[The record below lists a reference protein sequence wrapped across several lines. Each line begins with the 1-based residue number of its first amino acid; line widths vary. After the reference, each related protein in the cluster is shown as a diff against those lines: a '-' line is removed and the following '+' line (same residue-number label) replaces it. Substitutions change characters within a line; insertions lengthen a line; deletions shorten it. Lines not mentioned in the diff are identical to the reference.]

1 MGNNLNFTSIE
12 KELFLP
18 RFGGLISLIVL
29 SLAFY
34 TLGLNLYT
42 WDNFQNFKVISSSK
56 SSSPAQLLA
65 SDQNFSFTFGHENYY
80 LYFALSADMQ
90 NGTFLEYYDLARYF
104 TPRMSYIDANFVS
117 RDLPLENCWK
127 KKQFEFLQQTYTGAD
142 DARGTKI
149 LCLKDD
155 VLMGLM
161 PNQTMQYILNP
172 ALIYQVVKCQN
183 SSENNFSCA
192 SEDQIEKMLPYVT
205 LQVSIPKST
214 YDFRDTENPR
224 KRNWDSQV
232 IHLDYNLM
240 KWYTGFLQQSYL
252 MTDDG
257 IWNEHYKEK
266 SVDFNV
272 ENIQYEVS
280 IRNINNNDVLM
291 KFDFHFGFNIQT
303 YYLQNM
309 KLIEI
314 IGTFGGTINLLIY
327 IGHIICTFYNQM
339 VIKHKLI
346 NMAFENQTIF
356 NEPNPKNKK
365 KYTFKKFLL
374 SYYLEENPNTLL
386 NFQFLPISAPVY

>member
-1 MGNNLNFTSIE
+1 MNI
-12 KELFLP
+12 FLRFFSFFSFFDLYGKQFQFYIDRKRTVSS

-29 SLAFY
+29 TLAFY
-34 TLGLNLYT
+34 TFGLNLYT
-42 WDNFQNFKVISSSK
+42 WENFQNFKVISSSK

-65 SDQNFSFTFGHENYY
+65 SGQNFSFTFTHENYF
-80 LYFALSADMQ
+80 LYFALSADLQ

-104 TPRMSYIDANFVS
+104 TPRMSYIDQNFFTIEI
-117 RDLPLENCWK
+117 PLENCWK
-127 KKQFEFLQQTYTGAD
+127 KKQFEFLQQPYEGD
-142 DARGTKI
+142 DNARGTKI
-149 LCLKDD
+149 LCLKND

-172 ALIYQVVKCQN
+172 SLIYQVVKCRN

-192 SEDQIEKMLPYVT
+192 SEEQIEEMLPFVS
-205 LQVSIPKST
+205 LQVSIPKSA

-232 IHLDYNLM
+232 IHLDYNLV

-252 MTDDG
+252 MTDEG
-257 IWNEHYKEK
+257 IWNEEYKEK

-280 IRNINNNDVLM
+280 IRNNSNNDVLM
-291 KFDFHFGFNIQT
+291 KFGFHFGFNIQI

-309 KLIEI
+309 KLTEI
-314 IGTFGGTINLLIY
+314 IGTFGGTINLLMS
-327 IGHIICTFYNQM
+327 IGQIICNFYNGM
-339 VIKHKLI
+339 IIKHKLI

-356 NEPNPKNKK
+356 TEPNSENKK
-365 KYTFKKFLL
+365 K
-374 SYYLEENPNTLL
+374 
-386 NFQFLPISAPVY
+386 